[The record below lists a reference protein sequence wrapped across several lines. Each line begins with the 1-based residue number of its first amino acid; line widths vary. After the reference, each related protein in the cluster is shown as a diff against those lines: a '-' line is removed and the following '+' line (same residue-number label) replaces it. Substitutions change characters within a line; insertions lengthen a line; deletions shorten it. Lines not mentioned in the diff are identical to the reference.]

1 MTEYDK
7 LTNQHIVEYESRLKH
22 IDELVERARKRAEE
36 GAAEPEVSKQLA
48 QVMQEREKLAS
59 GLEELKA
66 KPREDWQEKDIERAG
81 PMGIWDAVAQQLE
94 KLVERLER

>member
-7 LTNQHIVEYESRLKH
+7 LTNQHIIEYESRLKH
-22 IDELVERARKRAEE
+22 IDELMERARKRAEAVP
-36 GAAEPEVSKQLA
+36 GEPEVSKQLA
-48 QVMQEREKLAS
+48 QVMQDREKLAS
-59 GLEELKA
+59 GLEELKS
-66 KPREDWQEKDIERAG
+66 KVGEDWHEKDIERAG